1 MEVNAKLEAYRTKK
15 KTEHQAEQRRSRIW
29 EILTFQFLVRSN
41 SKPVTKSQQTDHD
54 VNIADLEVIS
64 DDIKTID
71 EEEEDTAKPW
81 TLIDFAIVFV
91 KILMWG
97 VGQWGF
103 VKVGFGAVYFTT
115 SCFAFMWL
123 NLGTAKRKNNS
134 APSAYSV
141 FNPNCEK
148 IQGTFDA
155 DQIEDQLR
163 HRKPLI

>member
-15 KTEHQAEQRRSRIW
+15 KAEHEAEQRRSRIW
-29 EILTFQFLVRSN
+29 EILTFQFLVRRSN
-41 SKPVTKSQQTDHD
+41 KPEVKSQTSDHN
-54 VNIADLEVIS
+54 VNADSEVS
-64 DDIKTID
+64 DDKTII
-71 EEEEDTAKPW
+71 EEDTAKPW

-91 KILMWG
+91 KILMWF

-103 VKVGFGAVYFTT
+103 VKLGFGAVYFTT

-123 NLGTAKRKNNS
+123 NLGTSAKRKNNS

-141 FNPNCEK
+141 FNPGCQK

-155 DQIEDQLR
+155 DQIEDQIR
-163 HRKPLI
+163 HRKPL